1 MASGC
6 VTLKANTH
14 FPKSKKGSFFGERI
28 KESFNNSIWVKDQLN
43 KRFTTQKNVK
53 HVSLSAIL
61 TSDDPKGSLVSSISF
76 RPSFFASQLSN
87 PERKEKEKK
96 TLNFVHYMT

>member
-61 TSDDPKGSLVSSISF
+61 TSDDPKGSLVS
-76 RPSFFASQLSN
+76 
-87 PERKEKEKK
+87 
-96 TLNFVHYMT
+96 